1 MWLINYINTIHKKT
15 NLPSFEYQQWNPQ
28 DIAKIVNRSYND
40 DDDLDYDKILK
51 ERVNKPYDIDIDNL
65 SD

>member
-1 MWLINYINTIHKKT
+1 MVNKPYKHYTSRKKT

-40 DDDLDYDKILK
+40 DDDDDNYSNSQKK
-51 ERVNKPYDIDIDNL
+51 IDIDSL